1 MKKRYEEVTNIW
13 PIPYDFIDTW
23 FENHQYSYIIDVIK
37 GCKRKSDY
45 PLLDYISHLAQQYLE
60 SPNASNFNR
69 ETLIEKSKYLSFVG
83 EPYLK
88 QSTDERVI
96 IYVNA
101 QIQEWCE
108 VLLCYVA
115 DTCKKNYSYYQPIAE
130 KIIALENEEVH
141 SYCAGVFDYHRFLND
156 KNPRAAKIARIRHRF
171 ETYWNRLSDDDIEKK
186 RILFIYEALKKRKII
201 CWDTNIIEDIE
212 DKRLSF
218 LTSTYFQKR
227 NQPGVGYLWEACD
240 VDIRDRL
247 DKRILANLISIKFK
261 RLDVK
266 LIGENIPDYMKDN
279 KGRQLTLK
287 RQEKSD

>member
-1 MKKRYEEVTNIW
+1 MNKRYEEVTNTW
-13 PIPYDFIDTW
+13 PIPYDFINTW

-37 GCKRKSDY
+37 ECKRKSDY
-45 PLLDYISHLAQQYLE
+45 NLLDYISHMAQHYLE
-60 SPNASNFNR
+60 NPNASNFNR
-69 ETLIEKSKYLSFVG
+69 ETLIEKSKRLSVG

-88 QSTDERVI
+88 ESTDEVVI

-101 QIQEWCE
+101 QIKEWCE

-115 DTCKKNYSYYQPIAE
+115 DTCKKNYHYYQPIAE
-130 KIIALENEEVH
+130 EIIALENEEVH
-141 SYCAGVFDYHRFLND
+141 RYCAGVFDYRRFLND
-156 KNPRAAKIARIRHRF
+156 KNPRVAKIARIRQRF
-171 ETYWNRLSDDDIEKK
+171 EKYWNRLSDDDIEKK
-186 RILFIYEALKKRKII
+186 RILFIYEALKKRKIV
-201 CWDTNIIEDIE
+201 CWDYSIIGDIE
-212 DKRLSF
+212 DKRLST

-227 NQPGVGYLWEACD
+227 NQPWVEYLWRACD

-261 RLDVK
+261 RWDVK
-266 LIGENIPDYMKDN
+266 LIGKNIPDYMNDN